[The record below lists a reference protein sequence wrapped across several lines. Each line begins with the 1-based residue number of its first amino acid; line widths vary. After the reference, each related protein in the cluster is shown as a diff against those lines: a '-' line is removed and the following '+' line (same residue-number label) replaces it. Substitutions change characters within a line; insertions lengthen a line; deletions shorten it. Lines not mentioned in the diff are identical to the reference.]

1 MNIARKILIGLFLII
16 TACSP
21 VEMGRRVVGTSI
33 EGLEEEE
40 KGRFSGIAQAGI
52 PESYAMVKEI
62 LEEKDLYIYLDNPE
76 NGYLTAM
83 WFDRVYPNCI
93 DTSEVGF
100 FFQEDGPGRTRID
113 VVSRNS
119 SLARFAAEMV
129 FEELNRRDGI
139 KMKPQ

>member
-1 MNIARKILIGLFLII
+1 MNITRKILLGLFMLI

-21 VEMGRRVVGTSI
+21 VETGRRIAGTSI
-33 EGLEEEE
+33 KTLEEEE
-40 KGRFSGIAQAGI
+40 KGRFSGIARAGI
-52 PESYAMVKEI
+52 LKSYAAVKEI

-83 WFDRVYPNCI
+83 WFNRIYPRCI

>member
-1 MNIARKILIGLFLII
+1 MNITRKILIGLFMLI

-21 VEMGRRVVGTSI
+21 VEMGRIIVGTSI

-40 KGRFSGIAQAGI
+40 KGRFSGIARAEI
-52 PESYAMVKEI
+52 PESYAAVKEI

-76 NGYLTAM
+76 YGYLTAM
-83 WFDRVYPNCI
+83 WFDRVYPRCI

-100 FFQEDGPGRTRID
+100 FFKEDGPGRTRID

-129 FEELNRRDGI
+129 FEELDQRDGI
-139 KMKPQ
+139 EMVPQ